1 MNVLAIDT
9 STETLALA
17 AQRGDSWASLCLR
30 RGLQHSSGLLPL
42 AEGLLKELGMNASDL
57 ELLVCARGPGSF
69 TGIRIGLATAM
80 GISYGR
86 GIPLVGVATLD
97 AIALPWAAYEGD
109 VCAVLDA
116 RKGKYYA
123 ALFRGGALQGTYR
136 DVSPVEL
143 AQLLA
148 AADRPLLAGPD
159 APRIG
164 AALGEAAPGKAARR
178 VTCTDFFDPRSLL
191 RIGVQHFGEKGAD
204 PSSLQP
210 LYLRKSEAEIASGL

>member
-17 AQRGDSWASLCLR
+17 VHRGDSWASLCVR

-42 AEGLLKELGMNASDL
+42 AAGLLEELGMSASDL
-57 ELLVCARGPGSF
+57 ELLVCSRGPGSF

-80 GISYGR
+80 GISHGR
-86 GIPLVGVATLD
+86 GIPLVGVSTLD
-97 AIALPWAAYEGD
+97 AIALPWAAYDGD

-143 AQLLA
+143 VRLLA

-164 AALGEAAPGKAARR
+164 AMLDQDGRR

-191 RIGVQHFGEKGAD
+191 RIGVEQFEEKGAD

>member
-42 AEGLLKELGMNASDL
+42 AESLLKELGMNASDL
-57 ELLVCARGPGSF
+57 ELLVCSRGPGSF

-80 GISYGR
+80 GISHGR

-97 AIALPWAAYEGD
+97 ALALPWAAWDGD

-123 ALFRGGALQGTYR
+123 AVFRGGALQGAYR
-136 DVSPVEL
+136 DASPVEL

-164 AALGEAAPGKAARR
+164 AALDEGARR

-191 RIGVQHFGEKGAD
+191 RLGVEQFGGKGAD

>member
-17 AQRGDSWASLCLR
+17 AHRGDSWASLCLR

-42 AEGLLKELGMNASDL
+42 AESLLRELGMNASDL
-57 ELLVCARGPGSF
+57 ELLVCSRGPGSF

-86 GIPLVGVATLD
+86 GIPLVGVSTLD
-97 AIALPWAAYEGD
+97 AIALPWAAWEGD

-123 ALFRGGALQGTYR
+123 GLFRGGALQGAYR
-136 DVSPVEL
+136 DVSPAEL

-148 AADRPLLAGPD
+148 AAARPLLAGPD

-164 AALGEAAPGKAARR
+164 AALDEAGQR
-178 VTCTDFFDPRSLL
+178 VTRTDFFDPRSLL
-191 RIGVQHFGEKGAD
+191 RIGVEQFGEKGAD

>member
-17 AQRGDSWASLCLR
+17 AARGDAWASLCLR

-42 AEGLLKELGMNASDL
+42 AASLLAELGMSVSDL

-80 GISYGR
+80 GISHGS
-86 GIPLVGVATLD
+86 GAPLVGVSTLD
-97 AIALPWAAYEGD
+97 AIALPWTSHDGD

-123 ALFRGGALQGTYR
+123 AFYRHGARQGAYR
-136 DVSPVEL
+136 DVSPGEL
-143 AQLLA
+143 ERLLA

-164 AALGEAAPGKAARR
+164 ALLGDTGQR
-178 VTCTDFFDPRSLL
+178 VSSTDFLDPRSLL
-191 RIGVQHFGEKGAD
+191 RIGMKQFEEKGED
-204 PSSLQP
+204 PSTLQP

>member
-17 AQRGDSWASLCLR
+17 ATRGDSWASLCLR

-42 AEGLLKELGMNASDL
+42 AESLLTELGITAADL
-57 ELLVCARGPGSF
+57 ELLVCTRGPGSF

-80 GISYGR
+80 GISHGR
-86 GIPLVGVATLD
+86 GIPLVGVSTLD
-97 AIALPWAAYEGD
+97 AIARPWAAYPGD
-109 VCAVLDA
+109 VYAVLDA

-123 ALFRGGALQGTYR
+123 ALFRAGALCGPYR
-136 DVSPVEL
+136 DVSPDEL
-143 AQLLA
+143 TLLLDA
-148 AADRPLLAGPD
+148 AETPLLAGPD

-164 AALGEAAPGKAARR
+164 TLLGEAGRR
-178 VTCTDFFDPRSLL
+178 VTSTDFFDPRSLL
-191 RIGVQHFGEKGAD
+191 RIGVEQFQQKGAD
-204 PSSLQP
+204 PSTLQP

>member
-17 AQRGDSWASLCLR
+17 AHQGDFWASLCLR

-42 AEGLLKELGMNASDL
+42 AESLLKELGMNASSL
-57 ELLVCARGPGSF
+57 ELLVCSRGPGSF

-80 GISYGR
+80 GISHGR
-86 GIPLVGVATLD
+86 GIPLVGVSTLD
-97 AIALPWAAYEGD
+97 AIALPWASWDGD

-116 RKGKYYA
+116 RKGKYYT

-148 AADRPLLAGPD
+148 AANRPLLAGPD

-164 AALGEAAPGKAARR
+164 AALDEAGQR

-191 RIGVQHFGEKGAD
+191 RIGVEQFGEKGAD

>member
-1 MNVLAIDT
+1 MNVLAFDT

-17 AQRGDSWASLCLR
+17 ATRGDSWASLCLR

-42 AEGLLKELGMNASDL
+42 AEGLLVELGIAAADL
-57 ELLVCARGPGSF
+57 ELLVCSRGPGSF

-80 GISYGR
+80 GISHGR
-86 GIPLVGVATLD
+86 GIPLVGVSTLD
-97 AIALPWAAYEGD
+97 ALARPWAAYDGD

-116 RKGKYYA
+116 RKGKFYA
-123 ALFRGGALQGTYR
+123 AVFRGGELQGTYR

-148 AADRPLLAGPD
+148 AADKPLLAGPD
-159 APRIG
+159 AARIG
-164 AALGEAAPGKAARR
+164 TLLGNAGRQAAF
-178 VTCTDFFDPRSLL
+178 TDFFDPRSLL
-191 RIGVQHFGEKGAD
+191 RIGVELFEEKGAD
-204 PSSLQP
+204 PSTLQP

>member
-1 MNVLAIDT
+1 MNVLALDT

-17 AQRGDSWASLCLR
+17 AVRGDSWASLCVR

-42 AEGLLKELGMNASDL
+42 AEILLTELGMSAADL
-57 ELLVCARGPGSF
+57 ELLVCSRGPGSF

-80 GISYGR
+80 GISHGR
-86 GIPLVGVATLD
+86 GIPLVGVSTLD
-97 AIALPWAAYEGD
+97 AIALPWAAYDGD

-123 ALFRGGALQGTYR
+123 ALFRGGALHGTYR

-148 AADRPLLAGPD
+148 AADKPLLAGPD
-159 APRIG
+159 APRIRTLLADTG
-164 AALGEAAPGKAARR
+164 RR
-178 VTCTDFFDPRSLL
+178 ATCTDFFDPRSLL
-191 RIGVQHFGEKGAD
+191 RIGVEQFEENGAD
-204 PSSLQP
+204 PSTLQP